1 MNNNLYDF
9 IIEKTDEYINIKN
22 LNYEAKFNKGNLSE
36 LFSLN
41 LNSII
46 DEYNFILNL
55 FINNKVSIYEHVE
68 KSHIILNINNNNKIT
83 YIYLLHNSQ
92 NKNFIINK
100 YYNTI
105 KKLENNFNIN
115 ILNNNHININID
127 KIQLTTIKNIEA
139 YCINPYNN
147 SFVIFNSSFS
157 GINYLIYVNNINQII
172 SYDIDT
178 EQIVTKIDE
187 SQNKEIKALE
197 YILDKKNKRDL
208 LMLIFRLFNNIIIYN
223 IKNWEVVI
231 NIDKINSFNFLNFA
245 TFFFD
250 NKINELFIISSSGD
264 YSKKSSNINI
274 LDLTGKLHK
283 EIKNS
288 NETTNCIKI
297 LYDDKSNKVY
307 IIALNENCIKSYD
320 YDQNILYKK
329 YSNKDT
335 YVYTYN
341 NLDII
346 KTNYGVTKLITSS
359 SAHGII
365 FIWNFH
371 SGNLLNKINIEEKFF
386 SMFLYNERSLFIGS
400 MKGNLIIID
409 LLSQETKKFEKIH
422 KNYISCINSFSHK
435 KKGKCLI
442 THGNDNFIKIFKI
455 SE

>member
-100 YYNTI
+100 YYKKK

-147 SFVIFNSSFS
+147 SFAIFNSPFS

-231 NIDKINSFNFLNFA
+231 NIDKKVA
-245 TFFFD
+245 V
-250 NKINELFIISSSGD
+250 II
-264 YSKKSSNINI
+264 
-274 LDLTGKLHK
+274 L
-283 EIKNS
+283 KNQV
-288 NETTNCIKI
+288 I
-297 LYDDKSNKVY
+297 
-307 IIALNENCIKSYD
+307 
-320 YDQNILYKK
+320 
-329 YSNKDT
+329 
-335 YVYTYN
+335 
-341 NLDII
+341 
-346 KTNYGVTKLITSS
+346 
-359 SAHGII
+359 
-365 FIWNFH
+365 
-371 SGNLLNKINIEEKFF
+371 
-386 SMFLYNERSLFIGS
+386 
-400 MKGNLIIID
+400 
-409 LLSQETKKFEKIH
+409 
-422 KNYISCINSFSHK
+422 
-435 KKGKCLI
+435 
-442 THGNDNFIKIFKI
+442 
-455 SE
+455 

>member
-147 SFVIFNSSFS
+147 SFAIFNSPFS
-157 GINYLIYVNNINQII
+157 GINYLIYV
-172 SYDIDT
+172 
-178 EQIVTKIDE
+178 K
-187 SQNKEIKALE
+187 
-197 YILDKKNKRDL
+197 
-208 LMLIFRLFNNIIIYN
+208 
-223 IKNWEVVI
+223 
-231 NIDKINSFNFLNFA
+231 
-245 TFFFD
+245 
-250 NKINELFIISSSGD
+250 
-264 YSKKSSNINI
+264 
-274 LDLTGKLHK
+274 
-283 EIKNS
+283 
-288 NETTNCIKI
+288 
-297 LYDDKSNKVY
+297 
-307 IIALNENCIKSYD
+307 
-320 YDQNILYKK
+320 
-329 YSNKDT
+329 
-335 YVYTYN
+335 
-341 NLDII
+341 
-346 KTNYGVTKLITSS
+346 
-359 SAHGII
+359 
-365 FIWNFH
+365 
-371 SGNLLNKINIEEKFF
+371 
-386 SMFLYNERSLFIGS
+386 
-400 MKGNLIIID
+400 
-409 LLSQETKKFEKIH
+409 
-422 KNYISCINSFSHK
+422 
-435 KKGKCLI
+435 
-442 THGNDNFIKIFKI
+442 
-455 SE
+455 